1 MGRRFRVAV
10 LGLLLGAAAHAA
22 APKGCEV
29 HKGLYDSWLSL
40 AKRETRSGPRIGA
53 LLGASRST
61 PRQDSAQD
69 IYSEYGNFFQCL
81 SDTAVP
87 ADEEAGRSMCKEAAA
102 DRISALA
109 CQVTLYV
116 KSGRT
121 AGKELLDALP
131 ASKKGAE
138 IIWDLDAI
146 AAAGVEGDRFPAFFA
161 PKGPAFKII
170 DEVFM
175 LALDNRDTAMMK
187 YFHIV
192 GAASGAGAQ
201 YTDTQIKILL
211 RESPALVVEHWAV
224 IRQYQPVLKKVMA
237 ELSRELSGPGMKKV
251 RQGIASACNKDN
263 LDCPEIQKFFGL
275 PQ

>member
-1 MGRRFRVAV
+1 M
-10 LGLLLGAAAHAA
+10 
-22 APKGCEV
+22 
-29 HKGLYDSWLSL
+29 
-40 AKRETRSGPRIGA
+40 GA

-69 IYSEYGNFFQCL
+69 IYSEYRNFFECL

-87 ADEEAGRSMCKEAAA
+87 ADEGAGRSLCKEAAA
-102 DRISALA
+102 DRVGALV
-109 CQVTLYV
+109 CQVALYV
-116 KSGRT
+116 KTGRT

-146 AAAGVEGDRFPAFFA
+146 AAAGVEGNRFPAFFA

-175 LALDNRDTAMMK
+175 LALDNRETAMAK

-192 GAASGAGAQ
+192 GAASGTGTQ
-201 YTDTQIKILL
+201 YTDSQIRILL

-237 ELSRELSGPGMKKV
+237 ELSRELSASEMNKV
-251 RQGIASACNKDN
+251 RQGIAGSCNKDN
-263 LDCPEIQKFFGL
+263 LDCPEILRFFGQ
-275 PQ
+275 PE

>member
-10 LGLLLGAAAHAA
+10 FGLLLGSAAHSAE
-22 APKGCEV
+22 PKGCEV

-40 AKRETRSGPRIGA
+40 AKRGTHNGSIGA

-69 IYSEYGNFFQCL
+69 IYSEYRNFFQCL

-87 ADEEAGRSMCKEAAA
+87 ADADAGRSMCKEAAA
-102 DRISALA
+102 DRIGSLV
-109 CQVTLYV
+109 CQVALYI
-116 KSGRT
+116 KTRRT

-146 AAAGVEGDRFPAFFA
+146 AAAGVEGSPFPAFFA

-175 LALDNRDTAMMK
+175 LALDNRETAMAK
-187 YFHIV
+187 YLHIV
-192 GAASGAGAQ
+192 GAASGAGTQ
-201 YTDTQIKILL
+201 YTDSQIKILL

-224 IRQYQPVLKKVMA
+224 IRQYQPVLKKLMA
-237 ELSRELSGPGMKKV
+237 ELSGMEMKKV
-251 RQGIASACNKDN
+251 RQGIASSCNKDN
-263 LDCPEIQKFFGL
+263 LDCPEILKFFGQ
-275 PQ
+275 PE